1 METRQTIR
9 QLIHDGAARLES
21 AGLVFGHGTDNAL
34 DESATLVLHALEL
47 PFDVTDE
54 QLDTVPSAR
63 QAGRVD
69 TLLEQRISSRK
80 PAAYLTGEAWFAG
93 LPFYVD
99 ERVLVPR
106 SPIAELIEERFSP
119 WVDQGGIAR
128 ILDLCTG
135 SGCIGIA
142 SALAFP
148 DARVDLAD
156 LSTDAL
162 EVARRNIRRHA
173 LDSRVR
179 AIESDLF
186 GNLGDNRYDLIVSNP
201 PYVADEKVRRLPE
214 EYRHEPALG
223 LSAGDDGL
231 DLVIRLLSGAP
242 AHLRPGG
249 MLVVEVGY
257 SQPVLESAFPEIPF
271 LWLEFAY
278 GGEGVFLLE
287 REQLVEYHSVFEQAA
302 RQRRQ
307 VSIDSEVRTDE

>member
-1 METRQTIR
+1 MTIAEWISR
-9 QLIHDGAARLES
+9 ATEQLEQASLC
-21 AGLVFGHGTDNAL
+21 FGHGTDNAR
-34 DESATLVLHALEL
+34 DEAAWLVLHATGN
-47 PFDVTDE
+47 P
-54 QLDTVPSAR
+54 LDGSFGGWGERVSNE
-63 QAGRVD
+63 AGEVIER
-69 TLLEQRISSRK
+69 LAEERCSGGK
-80 PAAYLTGEAWFAG
+80 PMAYLLGTAFFAG
-93 LPFYVD
+93 LEFEVN
-99 ERVLVPR
+99 EHVLVPR
-106 SPIAELIEERFSP
+106 SPIAELIEARFSP
-119 WVDQGGIAR
+119 WIDPAR
-128 ILDLCTG
+128 VGAILDLCTG

-201 PYVADEKVRRLPE
+201 PYVADEEVRRLPE

-231 DLVIRLLSGAP
+231 DLVIRLLSAAP
-242 AHLRPGG
+242 AHLGPGG

-257 SQPVLESAFPEIPF
+257 SQPALEGAFPEIPF

-287 REQLVEYHSVFEQAA
+287 REQLMEYHSVFEQAA

>member
-47 PFDVTDE
+47 PFDLTDE
-54 QLDTVPSAR
+54 QLDTVPSAL
-63 QAGRVD
+63 QAGRVN
-69 TLLEQRISSRK
+69 TLLEQRINTRK

-106 SPIAELIEERFSP
+106 SPIAELVEEGFRP
-119 WVDQGGIAR
+119 WVEQAQVEH

-142 SALAFP
+142 CALAFP
-148 DARVDLAD
+148 DAQVDLAD
-156 LSTDAL
+156 LSADAL
-162 EVARRNIRRHA
+162 EVARRNIRRHG

-179 AIESDLF
+179 AIDSNLF
-186 GNLGDNRYDLIVSNP
+186 DGLGDIRYDLVVSNP
-201 PYVADEKVRRLPE
+201 PYVSEEEVRQLPE
-214 EYRHEPALG
+214 EYRHEPSLG

-231 DLVIRLLSGAP
+231 EIVVRLLADAP
-242 AHLRPGG
+242 AHLSTGG
-249 MLVVEVGY
+249 VLVVEVGY
-257 SQPVLESAFPEIPF
+257 SQPVLEAAFPDIPF

-287 REQLVEYHSVFEQAA
+287 REQLVQYHPVFELAA

-307 VSIDSEVRTDE
+307 ASNDSEVR

>member
-47 PFDVTDE
+47 PFDLTDE
-54 QLDTVPSAR
+54 QLDTVPSAL
-63 QAGRVD
+63 QAGRVN
-69 TLLEQRISSRK
+69 TLLEQRINTRK

-106 SPIAELIEERFSP
+106 SPIAELVEEGFRP
-119 WVDQGGIAR
+119 WVEQAQVEH

-142 SALAFP
+142 CALAFP
-148 DARVDLAD
+148 DAQVDLAD
-156 LSTDAL
+156 LSADAL
-162 EVARRNIRRHA
+162 EVARRNIRRHG

-179 AIESDLF
+179 AIDSNLF
-186 GNLGDNRYDLIVSNP
+186 DGLGDIRYDLVVSNP
-201 PYVADEKVRRLPE
+201 PYVSEEEVRQLPE
-214 EYRHEPALG
+214 EYRHEPSLG

-231 DLVIRLLSGAP
+231 EIVVRILADAP
-242 AHLRPGG
+242 AHLSTGG
-249 MLVVEVGY
+249 VLVVEVGY
-257 SQPVLESAFPEIPF
+257 SQPVLEAAFPDIPF

-287 REQLVEYHSVFEQAA
+287 REQLVQYHPVFELAA

-307 VSIDSEVRTDE
+307 ASNDSEVR

>member
-106 SPIAELIEERFSP
+106 SPIAELIEEGFSP
-119 WVDQGGIAR
+119 WVDQGGIAH

-201 PYVADEKVRRLPE
+201 PYVADEEVRRLPE

-231 DLVIRLLSGAP
+231 DLVIRLLNAAP
-242 AHLRPGG
+242 AHLGPGG

-257 SQPVLESAFPEIPF
+257 SQPLLESAFPEIPF

-302 RQRRQ
+302 RQRQQ

>member
-54 QLDTVPSAR
+54 QLDTVPSVR

-106 SPIAELIEERFSP
+106 SPIAELIEEGFSP
-119 WVDQGGIAR
+119 WVDQGAIAH

-201 PYVADEKVRRLPE
+201 PYVADEEVRRLPE

-231 DLVIRLLSGAP
+231 DLVIRLLSAAP
-242 AHLRPGG
+242 AHLGPGG

-257 SQPVLESAFPEIPF
+257 SQPALESAFPEIPF

-287 REQLVEYHSVFEQAA
+287 REQLVEYHFVFEQAA